1 MSRISTVRHRGA
13 SVVLIDLTHAVAA
26 DILQVADEARAY
38 FAALPGQGLLSLTD
52 LTGSRYDARALDA
65 IKKVAAENRERVVA
79 SAVVSDSAAQR
90 AAVSL
95 VSLFSQRRFKPFD
108 TRAAAL
114 DWLATQG
121 A

>member
-1 MSRISTVRHRGA
+1 MSRVSTVQHRGT
-13 SVVLIDLTHAVAA
+13 SVVLIDLTGAVAS
-26 DILQVADEARAY
+26 DMVAVAGEARAY
-38 FAALPGQGLLSLTD
+38 IGALPGDALLTLTD

-65 IKKVAAENRERVVA
+65 LKQVAAENRSRVAA

-114 DWLATQG
+114 DWLASQK